1 MLMRA
6 LLLAALL
13 AATLCAGCLGSDEKS
28 ARAPVPTVDDG
39 VSEKDAARPAST
51 LADPLPTQAALDA
64 RPSDELRTQ
73 LDAGA
78 VALVDLVG
86 KMDIRP
92 EQIEF
97 AKGGRL
103 VELEWQ
109 RWDSRGAE
117 GRGRMIGV
125 VCEPDCGHGTQIEA
139 PATIRLSHPVACPRG
154 RFFDRGRIEVESDR
168 PEAESTSWLAA
179 PC

>member
-1 MLMRA
+1 MRA

-13 AATLCAGCLGSDEKS
+13 AAALCAGCMGSDEES

-51 LADPLPTQAALDA
+51 LVDPLPTKAALDA
-64 RPSDELRTQ
+64 RPDAALREQ

-86 KMDIRP
+86 RIEIRP
-92 EQIEF
+92 EQIDF
-97 AKGGRL
+97 ANGGRL

-117 GRGRMIGV
+117 GRGRMVGV

-139 PATIRLSHPVACPRG
+139 PATIRLSQPVACPRG
-154 RFFDRGRIEVESDR
+154 RFFDRGRIEVESDA